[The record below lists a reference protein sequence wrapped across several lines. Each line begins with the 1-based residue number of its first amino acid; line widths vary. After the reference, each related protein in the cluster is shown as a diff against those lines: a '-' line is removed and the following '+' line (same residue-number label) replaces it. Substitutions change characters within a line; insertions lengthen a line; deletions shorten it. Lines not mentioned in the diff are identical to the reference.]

1 MGATIR
7 QRHVRAARL
16 GRSARLCGRRRK
28 SGPNEY
34 STGNSVDSATME
46 PDTPVA
52 ESPRKRVKVET
63 LEGNGGGESE
73 APRGTSIEH
82 EDAAEGTAVDSAA
95 SPSDADRQSIL
106 LSRIEAAK
114 RLSQQS
120 YHENIATTQQALAAE
135 HAVYGRMVDLERQLD
150 VHVARKL
157 QDVTELAAAALTLA
171 ETKRQ
176 APDGSLATNSV
187 TKSRLLW
194 GGGHWTR
201 RPTVKRTLRLYVY
214 NTYRGQGGEAETPPS
229 WVLRVQGSLL
239 HAPALPALAL
249 TAFFHRVVLEV
260 DPDNVAGQQET
271 FEWVASRDTARC
283 SAQWAN
289 ATPVRK
295 SEEGPAAAT
304 AAAAASPSHPEAVR
318 STARATAGSPSTPS
332 QWADGFEVQR
342 QGQTPVEVRL
352 FLFPAHLPPRYRL
365 SAALAE
371 LLAVE
376 EDTLGGALVTL
387 WYYVKR
393 HGLLHPEMRGVV
405 MLDDKLRRVFGEP
418 AVQAAQRWQPP
429 GAPDE
434 AAGGYELILLRLSQL
449 CDLVR
454 QHLAPLPPIEIRYRL
469 QLSGIVQHDCYD
481 IDVDVDA
488 ELLEGASAEA
498 MATGSVALNT
508 GTIGTGNAAT
518 AANVAAGPRPQ
529 TTPGTT
535 ATTTLYAAHP
545 KVARWQAAAD
555 AALERLHCARLR
567 RAFFGHFAESP
578 VEFLRDLLVSHT
590 RDRLLLQGKSG
601 RFPEEERRS
610 GLYHQQWVHEAVP
623 RYLWRQLLKAR
634 KTPRRDSGNSSA
646 AAAASP
652 GAPSN
657 ITA

>member
-1 MGATIR
+1 
-7 QRHVRAARL
+7 
-16 GRSARLCGRRRK
+16 
-28 SGPNEY
+28 
-34 STGNSVDSATME
+34 ME
-46 PDTPVA
+46 PDTSVA

-63 LEGNGGGESE
+63 QEGNGGGESE
-73 APRGTSIEH
+73 TLRDASMEH
-82 EDAAEGTAVDSAA
+82 EEAAEETAADTTT

-120 YHENIATTQQALAAE
+120 YHESIATTQQALAAE

-157 QDVTELAAAALTLA
+157 QDVTELAAAALALA
-171 ETKRQ
+171 ETRRQ
-176 APDGSLATNSV
+176 APEGRLATNLV

-214 NTYRGQGGEAETPPS
+214 NTYRGQGGETETPPS

-249 TAFFHRVVLEV
+249 TSFFHRVVLEV

-271 FEWVASRDTARC
+271 FEWVAPRDTARC
-283 SAQWAN
+283 SAQWAS
-289 ATPVRK
+289 ATPVRQ
-295 SEEGPAAAT
+295 SEEGPAATT
-304 AAAAASPSHPEAVR
+304 AAAALPSRPEAVR
-318 STARATAGSPSTPS
+318 PTARTTAGSSSTPS

-342 QGQTPVEVRL
+342 QGETPVEVRL

-405 MLDDKLRRVFGEP
+405 MLDDKLRRVFGES
-418 AVQAAQRWQPP
+418 AVRAAQRWQPP

-454 QHLAPLPPIEIRYRL
+454 QHLAPLPPIEIRYRV

-498 MATGSVALNT
+498 MTAGSVALNT
-508 GTIGTGNAAT
+508 GTTGSGNAAA
-518 AANVAAGPRPQ
+518 AANVAVGPRHQ
-529 TTPGTT
+529 TTPATT
-535 ATTTLYAAHP
+535 TTTLYAAHP
-545 KVARWQAAAD
+545 KVARWQAATD
-555 AALERLHCARLR
+555 AAVERLHCARLR
-567 RAFFGHFAESP
+567 RAFFAHFAESP

-646 AAAASP
+646 AAAAASP
-652 GAPSN
+652 GEPSN
-657 ITA
+657 TTA